1 MNKKLKNVLQSREL
15 LVLFLLFI
23 LIISTGLFNSN
34 FLQATSIIEIF
45 NTSLT
50 LMLIAVGEMF
60 VIITRGIDVSVAAI
74 TGLSAV
80 VLGTTLNM
88 GWPIA
93 LALLATIA
101 TGILAGAV
109 NAIGVTFLKVPPII
123 MTLGTLGIY
132 RGLMRI
138 IAGGSWIERLPQNIK
153 NPNIWRFLDIPFFVW
168 LSIAIVIVTS
178 IISFKYKKARYLY
191 AIGDN
196 ANGAFLLG
204 IPVKLSLFSA
214 YTLAG
219 FFSALAAIVYT
230 SQIGF
235 ISMNA
240 ADGFELK
247 AIAACVL
254 GGVGLMGGVGTA
266 IGAAIGALFLTAVRS
281 MLVFLGI
288 PGILDNA
295 FAGAILLLVVYI
307 DYRVRKSLEY
317 KQIQARAQSEDST
330 NTGVNQ

>member
-1 MNKKLKNVLQSREL
+1 MNIKLKNILQSREALVLILL
-15 LVLFLLFI
+15 LVLVL
-23 LIISTGLFNSN
+23 STGLVNSN
-34 FLQATSIIEIF
+34 FLKAKSIIEIF

-50 LMLIAVGEMF
+50 LTLIAVGEMF
-60 VIITRGIDVSVAAI
+60 VILTRGIDVSVAAI

-80 VLGTTLNM
+80 ILGTTLNL

-93 LALLATIA
+93 LAILAAIL
-101 TGILAGAV
+101 TGILAGAF
-109 NAIGVTFLKVPPII
+109 NAFGVTFLKVPPII

-153 NPNIWRFLDIPFFVW
+153 DPNIWKFLGIPFFVW
-168 LSIAIVIVTS
+168 LSLAIVIVTG
-178 IISFKYKKARYLY
+178 IISLKYKKARYLY
-191 AIGDN
+191 AVGDN
-196 ANGAFLLG
+196 ADGAFLLG

-235 ISMNA
+235 VSMNA

-266 IGAAIGALFLTAVRS
+266 FGAAIGALFLTAVRS
-281 MLVFLGI
+281 MLIFLGV

-317 KQIQARAQSEDST
+317 KQIQARAQAENITIKGQKS
-330 NTGVNQ
+330 

>member
-1 MNKKLKNVLQSREL
+1 MNKKLKSVLQSREL

-34 FLQATSIIEIF
+34 FLKANSIIEIF

-109 NAIGVTFLKVPPII
+109 NAVGVTFLKVPPII

-191 AIGDN
+191 AVGDN

-219 FFSALAAIVYT
+219 LFSALAAIVYT